1 MEVSRTMRI
10 SRIFTLLATIAVVFA
25 ASGPAWAANGARF
38 GGSVYTG
45 SPNLPLTV
53 SLVTAGGGPSTFKT
67 TTLVTYLA
75 GDKTQAELNGLTQKF
90 GAANVTSFVNVFDF
104 VISDSLALAT
114 KAGVTLPAA
123 DPNVTDGKS
132 LAAALYAQGN
142 DNGHF
147 NVEYMLDG
155 LVTHPI
161 HVQVMKDI
169 DAKYGAAA
177 DANYHAVLTQA
188 MTDLKGVYGL

>member
-1 MEVSRTMRI
+1 MRTPRVL
-10 SRIFTLLATIAVVFA
+10 TGLAAVALALATTGSAF
-25 ASGPAWAANGARF
+25 AANGARF

-45 SPNLPLTV
+45 APNLPLTV
-53 SLVTAGGGPSTFKT
+53 SLVTAGGGPSGFKT

-90 GAANVTSFVNVFDF
+90 GTDNVTSFVNVFDF
-104 VISDSLALAT
+104 VIADSLALAT
-114 KAGVTLPAA
+114 KAGVALPAA
-123 DPNVTDGKS
+123 DPGVTDGKS
-132 LAAALYAQGN
+132 LAAALYEQGMDDGN
-142 DNGHF
+142 F

-169 DAKYGAAA
+169 DAKYGVAA

-188 MTDLKGVYGL
+188 MVDLKGVYGL